1 MAVDRVVPT
10 AENLLRE
17 RALRAAVL
25 IDAVRCLVGLAG
37 DRERR
42 RAVRWVLRR
51 DDAPFSFGNV
61 CDALGLPARPI
72 RRMMLDPTLGL
83 DTQTFRTSLAYNCPR
98 RVGYV
103 VQQAGTGT

>member
-1 MAVDRVVPT
+1 VAVDRIVLT
-10 AENLLRE
+10 AETLLRE
-17 RALRAAVL
+17 RALRVAVL

-42 RAVRWVLRR
+42 VAVRWVVRR

-61 CDALGLPARPI
+61 CEALDLPRT
-72 RRMMLDPTLGL
+72 RVRQMMLDPTLGL
-83 DTQTFRTSLAYNCPR
+83 DTAMFRTSLAHHGPR